1 MSPPRRDVP
10 GLVPA
15 PPAPGEFTN
24 ADLLPAVA
32 RRLEVDP
39 DSAWPDADAVVV
51 DPPPDL
57 AVPGLRAVV
66 VLVVDGLGWHQLRH
80 TTVAPF
86 LADVVADQPRPARS
100 VLPSTT
106 STNLV
111 SIGTGRH
118 AGDHGILGY
127 TMILDDALFNT
138 LVWRDGLRGGGAD
151 ARGTVVP
158 EALVPRPTMLERLAA
173 ADTTV
178 ATVLQPEF
186 LDSGLTRAGL
196 RGGQRRVAVGL
207 EASLGVALSVV
218 EGAPGP
224 AVVYAHH
231 PAVDLAGHTS
241 GPHTDRWDTAVA
253 EVDRVLATVADR
265 LSADVAV
272 VVTADH
278 GMVAMDEADLTEV
291 TDDHPLLHGV
301 RLVAGEPRM
310 RTLVVNDDVDPA
322 DVAGRFAEALGERA
336 TVRTTAEATAAGWF
350 GPRVPDAHATRLG
363 DVVVAS
369 TVGSV
374 PHPRVD
380 PRHGRLDGMHGGI
393 TAAERD
399 VPLLVLTGR

>member
-1 MSPPRRDVP
+1 MSTARRDVP

-15 PPAPGEFTN
+15 PPVPGEFTN

-32 RRLEVDP
+32 RWLEVDA
-39 DSAWPDADAVVV
+39 DAGWPDVEPVTVAA
-51 DPPPDL
+51 PPQL
-57 AVPGLRAVV
+57 SVTGLRAVV
-66 VLVVDGLGWHQLRH
+66 VLVVDGLGWHQLHH
-80 TTVAPF
+80 TAVAPF
-86 LADVVADQPRPARS
+86 LADVAADQPQPSRA

-118 AGDHGILGY
+118 GGDHGVLGY
-127 TMILDDALFNT
+127 TMVLDDALFNT

-151 ARGTVVP
+151 ARATVVP

-173 ADTTV
+173 AGATT

-207 EASLGVALSVV
+207 DDTLRVARDVVASTD
-218 EGAPGP
+218 GP

-231 PAVDLAGHTS
+231 SRVDVAGHAA
-241 GPHTDRWDTAVA
+241 GPHTEPWDTAVA
-253 EVDRVLATVADR
+253 EVDRALSDLVGR
-265 LSADVAV
+265 LPSDVAV

-278 GMVAMDEADLTEV
+278 GMVAMHEQDLVEV
-291 TDDHPLLHGV
+291 GDGHPLLAGV

-310 RTLVVNDDVDPA
+310 RTLVVDDGVDA
-322 DVAGRFAEALGERA
+322 ATVAARFAAERGDRA
-336 TVRTTAEATAAGWF
+336 TVRTTGDAVAAGWF
-350 GPRVPDAHATRLG
+350 GPHVSDDHAVRLG

-369 TVGSV
+369 HVGSV

-380 PRHGRLDGMHGGI
+380 PRRGRLAGMHGSL

-399 VPLLVLTGR
+399 VPLLVLTS